1 MAYTSSLD
9 CLGLSSPMC
18 RMRAFAC
25 MNSGGPSHLTS
36 VDSETEVLWK
46 LVLSWSLRKGH
57 NPEEGRERKQ
67 L

>member
-1 MAYTSSLD
+1 MAHTSSVD
-9 CLGLSSPMC
+9 RLGLSFPIC

-25 MNSGGPSHLTS
+25 TNSGGPSHLTS

-46 LVLSWSLRKGH
+46 LVLSWILRKGH